1 MRKGKWFTRL
11 FLGLFI
17 IIIIIMDQGLSVV
30 PACAQEAEL
39 PTVDMTLTVELEQA
53 VDVLNYFFNEN
64 ARSIAYNNLQD
75 VADEYIP
82 EGAKC
87 TDVSVIGEVVY
98 IDYQLDGI
106 RYLIAYYS
114 DGSVEKV
121 ARPIGGDDM
130 YSVDSIHNS
139 VEHVNLKETLRT
151 VEISDEEATRRM
163 NEMMRNQMD
172 ENAVY
177 PLENDMGR
185 ASGKTVYPLS
195 YTSVSG
201 TAPYKAK
208 IVATGDVT
216 ISAFSGTSYST
227 SQPYRVYETMSY
239 HSEVTK
245 KTQAFAVGATLTKIA
260 TAFIVPT
267 NTAKAWLTAAGVALS
282 SANTLQE
289 ACEVVDE
296 NAYTYLGG
304 KECGIYDPTQ
314 NNAYVETYSTW
325 SQGKIVMT
333 WDYNSSTGY
342 RNPAWGHSVRS
353 TSLQTANTTV
363 RDAGRD
369 AYNGNILTHGEWR
382 WGVGNGFGY

>member
-1 MRKGKWFTRL
+1 MRKGKWLKYLYTVVFTIAL
-11 FLGLFI
+11 
-17 IIIIIMDQGLSVV
+17 MAQGFNITPV
-30 PACAQEAEL
+30 CAKEAE
-39 PTVDMTLTVELEQA
+39 PETVDMTLNAELEQA
-53 VDVLNYFFNEN
+53 VDVLNYFFTEN
-64 ARSIAYNNLQD
+64 MQSLTYSDPQD
-75 VADEYIP
+75 VANRYIP
-82 EGAKC
+82 EGANC

-98 IDYQLDGI
+98 IDYQLDGV
-106 RYLIAYYS
+106 RYLVAYYS
-114 DGSVEKV
+114 NGSVEKV
-121 ARPIGGDDM
+121 ARAIGGDDM
-130 YSVDSIHNS
+130 YSVDSISNL
-139 VEHVNLKETLRT
+139 VEKVDLQETLRT
-151 VEISDEEATRRM
+151 VEISDEEATKRM
-163 NEMMRNQMD
+163 NEMMQNQMD

-177 PLENDMGR
+177 PLENDIGR
-185 ASGKTVYPLS
+185 ASKKTVYPLP

-208 IVATGDVT
+208 IVDSGSVT

-227 SQPYRVYETMSY
+227 SQPYRIYETMSY

-260 TAFIVPT
+260 TAFIVPS

-282 SANTLQE
+282 SANILQE
-289 ACEVVDE
+289 ACEIVDE

-314 NNAYVETYSTW
+314 ENAYVETYVTW
-325 SQGKIVMT
+325 DEGKIVMT

-342 RNPAWGHSVRS
+342 RNPTWGHSVRS